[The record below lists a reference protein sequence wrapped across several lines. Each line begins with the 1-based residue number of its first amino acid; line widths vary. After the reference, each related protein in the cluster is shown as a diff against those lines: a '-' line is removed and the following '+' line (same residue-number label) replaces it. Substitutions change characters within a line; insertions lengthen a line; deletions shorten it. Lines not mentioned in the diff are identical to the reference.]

1 LKAPPDRADSDLI
14 FHGEL
19 LHGLALGVAL
29 GHRALLAIA
38 EERLI
43 LRELQGL
50 LPQEIAQP
58 FMEDHGILMSRRAA
72 GRAGQTTICSMRRP
86 RS

>member
-1 LKAPPDRADSDLI
+1 MTHADLDLEELIDDLAYRYKRAPIGS
-14 FHGEL
+14 
-19 LHGLALGVAL
+19 
-29 GHRALLAIA
+29 A

-50 LPQEIAQP
+50 LSQEMAQP
-58 FMEDHGILMSRRAA
+58 FMEDHGIFMGRRPA
-72 GRAGQTTICSMRRP
+72 GRAGPATICPMRRP

>member
-1 LKAPPDRADSDLI
+1 MSLADLEQLI
-14 FHGEL
+14 DEL
-19 LHGLALGVAL
+19 VYRYKQTPLGS
-29 GHRALLAIA
+29 A

-50 LPQEIAQP
+50 VGTHEMAQP
-58 FMEDHGILMSRRAA
+58 IMQNYGLFLDRLPA
-72 GRAGQTTICSMRRP
+72 GRAGPATIYSMRRP